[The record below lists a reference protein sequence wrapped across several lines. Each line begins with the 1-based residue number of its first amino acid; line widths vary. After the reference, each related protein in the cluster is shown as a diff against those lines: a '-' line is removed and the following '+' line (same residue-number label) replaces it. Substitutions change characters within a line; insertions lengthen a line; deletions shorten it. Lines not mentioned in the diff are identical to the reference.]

1 MSTPASP
8 AADLDAAPSPD
19 WARALADR
27 QLAVLGDLAE
37 LGLDVARTIE
47 RQSSAS
53 AARDAAAEV
62 QGMGLAYARVARAV
76 RLTIALQ
83 SKRIEDLQALEAR
96 AQADE
101 DETEAYEELLT
112 PINVRKARV
121 SRIVERVAEAE
132 YENEGAD
139 AADDA
144 LDRLLTEADERLD
157 DEDVYGDLLERPM
170 SEIVAR
176 LCRDLGLSPDWAALS
191 DELWAREEI
200 DSGPPGA
207 PLAALVR
214 ARRTPSA
221 PDAAPS
227 PAAPPPTPPP
237 EAPDPAR
244 PEARRPSAHG
254 RETAPPP

>member
-176 LCRDLGLSPDWAALS
+176 LCRD
-191 DELWAREEI
+191 EVWAREEI